1 MSAER
6 MGSISGIKKLL
17 QKEEDIRGIKDLFT
31 PGLWF
36 VNGVRYATGNLQE
49 AKMLAQQDQ
58 QIIEDFKTLNERI
71 NERARQK
78 ALNSIEP
85 TQKDSVLIK

>member
-6 MGSISGIKKLL
+6 MGPIVGIKKIL
-17 QKEEDIRGIKDLFT
+17 QREEDIRGIKDLFT

-36 VNGVRYATGNLQE
+36 VNGVRYGTGNYQQ
-49 AKMLAQQDQ
+49 ASILAQQDQ
-58 QIIEDFKTLNERI
+58 QITEDFKTLNQRI

-78 ALNSIEP
+78 
-85 TQKDSVLIK
+85 VLKRVPELTKI